1 MRSSTS
7 GLAWDWN
14 AFRSDELLDSGSRFA
29 SGRVNRRFNI
39 AVGLAVEGAGYRVLP
54 RSRVLPRFLW
64 KVLEMRADKERKT
77 VKATSGVNVVAG
89 VWLIAAPFV
98 LGFTEVAD
106 EMWNHI
112 IVGLCVLIL
121 AAIRVGQ
128 WQSNA
133 WMSWVNLALGAWLII
148 VPFTLNFA
156 ETALWNSV
164 IVGIVVAVMGGWSA
178 AASQS
183 VTGSRTRARAQ

>member
-1 MRSSTS
+1 MRT
-7 GLAWDWN
+7 DQ
-14 AFRSDELLDSGSRFA
+14 
-29 SGRVNRRFNI
+29 
-39 AVGLAVEGAGYRVLP
+39 
-54 RSRVLPRFLW
+54 
-64 KVLEMRADKERKT
+64 ERKT

-98 LGFTEVAD
+98 LGFTGVAD

-121 AAIRVGQ
+121 AAIRVGK
-128 WQSNA
+128 WHSNS
-133 WMSWVNLALGAWLII
+133 WMSWVNVVLGAWLII

-156 ETALWNSV
+156 ETTLWNSV
-164 IVGIVVAVMGGWSA
+164 IVGLVVAVMGGWSA

-183 VTGSRTRARAQ
+183 TTGSRSGSRARAQ